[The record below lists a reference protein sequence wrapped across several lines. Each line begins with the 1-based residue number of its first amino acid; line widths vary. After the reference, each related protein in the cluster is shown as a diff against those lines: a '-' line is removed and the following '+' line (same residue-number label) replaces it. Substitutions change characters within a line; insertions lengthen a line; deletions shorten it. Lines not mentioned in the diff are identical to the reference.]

1 MLLACV
7 TRYDVY
13 VETNQ
18 RAFCQRMKHLPPCC
32 MSRSP
37 PVCVCVSL
45 CALGSLSCLSSK
57 PEIYSL
63 TSVFRSWQ
71 LRPYAARREL
81 TALSEDLAWNVILC
95 TAVACGKLIRCTDN
109 FKEFTRS
116 ENDHLASCIVLVSWL
131 VSLNAISWPQET
143 SAQLAALLSHH
154 HQSTQHVF
162 LSPHHTCY
170 VSHHSGI
177 NKVFLQAPLIT
188 PALLCSLPSALIIS
202 HICLF

>member
-32 MSRSP
+32 MSRSPP

-143 SAQLAALLSHH
+143 SAQLYSPTITKVHSMFFLVHITLVTFHITLGSTKSFYKLLS
-154 HQSTQHVF
+154 S
-162 LSPHHTCY
+162 
-170 VSHHSGI
+170 
-177 NKVFLQAPLIT
+177 LQ
-188 PALLCSLPSALIIS
+188 LCSALS
-202 HICLF
+202 LQL